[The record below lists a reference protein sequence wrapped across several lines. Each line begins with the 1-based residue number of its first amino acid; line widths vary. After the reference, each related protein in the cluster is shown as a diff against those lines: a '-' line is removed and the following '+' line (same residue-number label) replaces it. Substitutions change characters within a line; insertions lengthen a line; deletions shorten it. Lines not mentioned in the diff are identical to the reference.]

1 MEMFKAIF
9 RLRCGAEIQHLI
21 QARKRGEAWRA
32 AMIAAEALGGARLVR
47 IES

>member
-32 AMIAAEALGGARLVR
+32 AMISAEALGGARLVR
-47 IES
+47 VEG